1 MSHTVR
7 RPPWGRDDGAA
18 TVLVLAAVCLV
29 MLCAGALLGLVQA
42 QSARSTAQAAADL
55 GALAAAE
62 HRRLADALGGVVAVD
77 AAGPAGTAGGSV
89 CERARAVVE
98 RNDAR
103 LTTCAE
109 LGAGVVEVGVEVTSA
124 VGTARATSWAGPDP
138 GSP

>member
-1 MSHTVR
+1 MSRTVH
-7 RPPWGRDDGAA
+7 RPPPGRDDGAA

-29 MLCAGALLGLVQA
+29 MLCAVALLGLVQA

-55 GALAAAE
+55 GALAAAD
-62 HRRLADALGGVVAVD
+62 HRRLADALGGV
-77 AAGPAGTAGGSV
+77 AAMGTTGGSV
-89 CERARAVVE
+89 CERARTVVE
-98 RNDAR
+98 RNDAH
-103 LTTCAE
+103 LTACAE